1 MKRTEAEEAMATPPG
16 ATPDDR
22 DAMHTDCGCYGPSD
36 EQADTESEEF
46 EWADELLDGQIDDGL
61 EALPHDDGSAAVG
74 TDGEESFNRALPAE
88 RQSPHPPTAA
98 MFADEA
104 VGAKVSMICSDAPPS
119 SPAASSSSSC
129 ASLDSWYRC
138 HVPTAQPSQG
148 ATPDGLDAMHTCSGS
163 CETSGKQ
170 CALVLSGVPPGI
182 HAHYARSL
190 PSYVCMYTQA
200 DTMSEDTI
208 AEIDDALMRGLPG
221 LDDTAFWL
229 TVEELPS
236 DDGSAAIGTD
246 GEESFNRALGA
257 LPAERQSPPSPPAAM
272 FADEAVGAKVSMIC
286 SDAPP
291 SSPAA
296 SSCASLDSWYR
307 GCLLAATGEPAA
319 DASVVVSQADG
330 VGDTATSANTNSGDQ
345 EAHTSAQA
353 AVSDDMELDPIPMAY
368 LQQPSFDGWPHAS
381 GAAAIEEAQPAAAA
395 AAAAAGTGGVPC
407 YPVATSEPSAEAA
420 AAAVAAAASTFPSC
434 SAESALAVAG
444 GSCSGGGLLLFGG
457 SSDVTLAPH
466 AAAASSSD
474 IGIAKKPQSIDKD
487 LAASHDK
494 LQQLAE
500 GTVLWNHIGSM
511 VHVLPPHF
519 RVMAGMVSA
528 QLLEGNQAN
537 AVLASREIQQ
547 QVLAAHRLA
556 KDLAAATSLLQT
568 QALWKLLITLMTSRN
583 LVGSLPAASAT
594 AAAASASAACPA
606 ESAAVACDEAGSPDS
621 EATAPPSGGVLA
633 AAQQRAAGRKRKA
646 PSSGA
651 ADKAALPPPMEVV
664 AAADETEEEVAP
676 PAAKRPRIEASSMV
690 TQRPAPQQLLAGTQ
704 QQQALLPVQQAP
716 ELQQQQQQHP
726 SHQHPPHLHHQQQKA
741 LERGRP
747 QAGPFRVIFACP
759 CGKELRDHMA
769 TVSAKGSV
777 TVSHVC
783 GGNRYERNIRL
794 AKAEEEM
801 RKHGV
806 IQLYEQ

>member
-163 CETSGKQ
+163 CETSGK
-170 CALVLSGVPPGI
+170 
-182 HAHYARSL
+182 
-190 PSYVCMYTQA
+190 QA

-368 LQQPSFDGWPHAS
+368 LQQ
-381 GAAAIEEAQPAAAA
+381 
-395 AAAAAGTGGVPC
+395 
-407 YPVATSEPSAEAA
+407 
-420 AAAVAAAASTFPSC
+420 PSC

-676 PAAKRPRIEASSMV
+676 PAAKRPRIEASSM
-690 TQRPAPQQLLAGTQ
+690 
-704 QQQALLPVQQAP
+704 
-716 ELQQQQQQHP
+716 
-726 SHQHPPHLHHQQQKA
+726 
-741 LERGRP
+741 
-747 QAGPFRVIFACP
+747 
-759 CGKELRDHMA
+759 ELRDHMA

-806 IQLYEQ
+806 IQAQQLRGQPFISGAAYAPPPHQQYQPAQQLMPAQHMPYGYPAAGYCHGYGMVATARISTAPTPAAASSRRRSGQPSTRCRSVHGRPHRSTHAPGGRTAVDTQSHQGQQARKLHRSDADSTAGSKYMVNPNV